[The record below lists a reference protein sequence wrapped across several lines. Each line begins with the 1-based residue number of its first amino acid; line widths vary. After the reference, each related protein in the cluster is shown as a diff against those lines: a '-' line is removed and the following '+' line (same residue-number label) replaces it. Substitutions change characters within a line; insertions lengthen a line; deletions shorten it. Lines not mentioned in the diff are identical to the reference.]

1 MGSFPSKIPISLG
14 ILYGKSMGSLL
25 TMRGLPPEN
34 PTALNL
40 YHYIHWKVEDM
51 MRLVNTPTN
60 ERFRYYTWCLYDMP
74 MIQSEIL
81 GIFLKHINCS
91 RISTSYISW
100 SSNCSGALAVSFR
113 DHISPPARLSRWFSK
128 LPQVG
133 YVTFLTRWVL
143 GRERF
148 GPGGYPKIPS
158 FDRELWST
166 PSRFWSAHLRAK
178 GIYETTNL
186 DELLELR
193 MNSWNR
199 SFFENHRGRQYNRN
213 RQRVPGRGWIKGWCW
228 WLGGKLGCFL
238 LVENE
243 RWKDR

>member
-1 MGSFPSKIPISLG
+1 MKG
-14 ILYGKSMGSLL
+14 
-25 TMRGLPPEN
+25 
-34 PTALNL
+34 
-40 YHYIHWKVEDM
+40 
-51 MRLVNTPTN
+51 
-60 ERFRYYTWCLYDMP
+60 FRYTWCLYDIYDFFRTHKLFKGFQNP
-74 MIQSEIL
+74 ITPEVPTVQV
-81 GIFLKHINCS
+81 
-91 RISTSYISW
+91 R
-100 SSNCSGALAVSFR
+100 AVSFR
-113 DHISPPARLSRWFSK
+113 DHISHPTCLSRWFSK

-178 GIYETTNL
+178 GSYETTNL

>member
-51 MRLVNTPTN
+51 MRLNTPTN

-133 YVTFLTRWVL
+133 YGFVPCRVPFLPYSWKWKIYLPPILVYFHL
-143 GRERF
+143 GWFSSQPWFWEKGKYPPENRPLKKNRF
-148 GPGGYPKIPS
+148 
-158 FDRELWST
+158 L
-166 PSRFWSAHLRAK
+166 L
-178 GIYETTNL
+178 ETT
-186 DELLELR
+186 
-193 MNSWNR
+193 
-199 SFFENHRGRQYNRN
+199 
-213 RQRVPGRGWIKGWCW
+213 I
-228 WLGGKLGCFL
+228 LGANC
-238 LVENE
+238 
-243 RWKDR
+243 